1 MSDDRITNIRERIT
15 YWMEVRGLTQK
26 ALALK
31 AGLGETAV
39 RDILKRSETTDIRL
53 GTLEKLADALGI
65 SVLDLLPASVD
76 RQSVG
81 PMLKVKAAVA
91 AGVWREAV
99 EWPEEE
105 WLTIP
110 GRSDIDAPLS
120 KRAAMRI
127 DGDSMDQLY
136 PPGSFVEYV
145 TISSN
150 TEIVS
155 GKRVIVLRQRVGG
168 EYEATIKEY
177 FEDGANK
184 RWLLP
189 KSNNPAHQRPISLS
203 EPGEDILEIRILG
216 IVVGSYRPE

>member
-1 MSDDRITNIRERIT
+1 MSDDRITAIRERLT
-15 YWMEVRGLTQK
+15 HWMEVRGLSQK
-26 ALALK
+26 HLALK

-39 RDILKRSETTDIRL
+39 RDILKRPETTDVRL
-53 GTLEKLADALGI
+53 GTLEKLADALDI
-65 SVLDLLPASVD
+65 SVLDLLPTSVD
-76 RQSVG
+76 RQTIG

-91 AGVWREAV
+91 AGVWKEAF
-99 EWPEEE
+99 EWPEDE

-110 GRSDIDAPLS
+110 GRPDIDAPLS

-145 TISSN
+145 TVASDQD
-150 TEIVS
+150 IVS
-155 GKRVIVLRQRVGG
+155 GKRVIVLRQSVAG

-177 FEDGANK
+177 FKDSDGR

-189 KSNNPAHQRPISLS
+189 KSNNPMHQRPISLS
-203 EPGEDILEIRILG
+203 EPDEGIAEIRVLG